1 MSDVP
6 PIPLREF
13 RWVETGGGA
22 DVAARCLAFLAQVGI
37 AVGPL
42 SDPRQAQ
49 LLGGLAI
56 LGGRLLIDPATPVWP
71 GDLLHEGGHIAVCD
85 PALRPTLGPIA
96 ADGGDEMAAIA
107 WSFAAAWACGV
118 TLDQLFH
125 DDGYSGDAATL
136 RENFGAGRYF
146 GVPLLACWGMT
157 RDPQGRAAG
166 DGPVFPAM
174 RRWLR

>member
-6 PIPLREF
+6 PIPLCEY
-13 RWVETGGGA
+13 RWVESGGGA
-22 DVAARCLAFLAQVGI
+22 DVAERCLGFLAQVGI

-42 SDPRQAQ
+42 SDPRQTQ

-56 LGGRLLIDPATPVWP
+56 LDGQLLVDPATPVWP

-85 PALRPTLGPIA
+85 PALRPALGPIA

-107 WSFAAAWACGV
+107 WSFATARACGV

-125 DDGYSGDAATL
+125 EGGYRGDAAML

-157 RDPQGRAAG
+157 RDPYGPASG

-174 RRWLR
+174 HRWLR